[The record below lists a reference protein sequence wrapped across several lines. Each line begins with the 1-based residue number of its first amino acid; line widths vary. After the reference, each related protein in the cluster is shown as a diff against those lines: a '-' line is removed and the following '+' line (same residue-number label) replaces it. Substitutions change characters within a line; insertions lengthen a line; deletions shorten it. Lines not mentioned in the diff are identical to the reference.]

1 MKFELPRPL
10 LFFISKNDAMVFR
23 GSTKE
28 KRRKIVMELSRF
40 VAYIFLA
47 LIILISVYTD
57 IMYYK
62 VLNKIVYPGI
72 LLGILVS
79 TLFYGWRGMGFSLVG
94 IFLTIG
100 ILFFFY
106 ALGFLGAGDVKLF
119 AVVGGFLGFQ
129 ETFWI
134 LLYSFLAGGGIGLI
148 VLLMRKNGK
157 ERFKK
162 LWIYLKI
169 SFYGMKLSQ
178 YEGGKRDEKGI
189 FWFTYSIAAGFGIYL
204 LKVYWF

>member
-1 MKFELPRPL
+1 
-10 LFFISKNDAMVFR
+10 MVFR

-40 VAYIFLA
+40 IAYIFLA

-57 IMYYK
+57 ILYYK

-72 LLGILVS
+72 LLGILIS

-119 AVVGGFLGFQ
+119 AVVGAFLGFQ

-148 VLLMRKNGK
+148 LLLIRKNGK

-189 FWFTYSIAAGFGIYL
+189 FRFTYGIAVGFGIYL